1 MSYTLR
7 EYGSNI
13 RKIVDH
19 ILTIEDKDERTKKA
33 YSLVHLMKQLHSS
46 NPNMHDPDNKF
57 WDDLY
62 IMSNFKLDIDA
73 PFPMPDPDS
82 IGKRPQRM
90 QPNHHDIR
98 FKHYGHNIA
107 LLIKKAVEI
116 EDDEAKEQATIYIC
130 KLMKSFY
137 AVWNNQA
144 MENKVILEQLNIMS
158 KGRLTLDPAKV
169 EEENLLYDARD
180 KRKQAIVE
188 EVDSKHDNRFN
199 RKVAATPTPQR
210 GGIAS
215 NRNSNSRVGA
225 STPNNRNTAQPRSNG
240 AAPRTNSRPDNRTDA
255 RSSNNNFDRRRK

>member
-73 PFPMPDPDS
+73 PYPMPDPDS
-82 IGKRPQRM
+82 LGKRPQRM

-137 AVWNNQA
+137 AVWNHQA

-169 EEENLLYDARD
+169 EEENLLYDVRD

-199 RKVAATPTPQR
+199 RKVAANSTPQR
-210 GGIAS
+210 GGS
-215 NRNSNSRVGA
+215 TQNRNPRTSSA
-225 STPNNRNTAQPRSNG
+225 PNRANGLSPRTSG
-240 AAPRTNSRPDNRTDA
+240 GAPRNGRTDTRNDA

>member
-73 PFPMPDPDS
+73 PYPMPDPDS

-169 EEENLLYDARD
+169 EEENLLYDVRD

-199 RKVAATPTPQR
+199 RKVAANPTPQR
-210 GGIAS
+210 GGS
-215 NRNSNSRVGA
+215 TQNRN
-225 STPNNRNTAQPRSNG
+225 
-240 AAPRTNSRPDNRTDA
+240 PRTSSAPNRANGLPPRASGGATRNGRTDTRNDA

>member
-73 PFPMPDPDS
+73 PYPMPDPDS

-169 EEENLLYDARD
+169 EEENLLYDVRD

-199 RKVAATPTPQR
+199 RKVSANSTPQR
-210 GGIAS
+210 GGS
-215 NRNSNSRVGA
+215 TQNRN
-225 STPNNRNTAQPRSNG
+225 
-240 AAPRTNSRPDNRTDA
+240 PRTSSAPNRANGLPPRASGGATRNGRTDTRNDA

>member
-73 PFPMPDPDS
+73 PYPMPDPDS

-144 MENKVILEQLNIMS
+144 MENKVILEQLSIMS

-169 EEENLLYDARD
+169 EEENLLYDVRD

-199 RKVAATPTPQR
+199 RKVAANPTPQR
-210 GGIAS
+210 GGS
-215 NRNSNSRVGA
+215 TQNRN
-225 STPNNRNTAQPRSNG
+225 
-240 AAPRTNSRPDNRTDA
+240 PRTSSAPNRANGLPPRASGGATRNGRTDTRNDA

>member
-1 MSYTLR
+1 
-7 EYGSNI
+7 
-13 RKIVDH
+13 
-19 ILTIEDKDERTKKA
+19 
-33 YSLVHLMKQLHSS
+33 
-46 NPNMHDPDNKF
+46 MHDPDNKF

-73 PFPMPDPDS
+73 PYPMPDPDS

-169 EEENLLYDARD
+169 EEENLLYDVRD

-199 RKVAATPTPQR
+199 RKVATNPTPQR
-210 GGIAS
+210 GGS
-215 NRNSNSRVGA
+215 TQNRN
-225 STPNNRNTAQPRSNG
+225 
-240 AAPRTNSRPDNRTDA
+240 PRTSSAPNRANGLPPRASGGATRNGRTDTRNDA